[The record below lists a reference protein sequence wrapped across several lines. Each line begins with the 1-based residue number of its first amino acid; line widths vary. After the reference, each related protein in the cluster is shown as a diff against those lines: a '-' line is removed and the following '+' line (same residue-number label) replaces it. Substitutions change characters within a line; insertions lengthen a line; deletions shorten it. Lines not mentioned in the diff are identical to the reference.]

1 MEERKNSMHG
11 TTILGVRKDGIVA
24 MGSDGQVTLQN
35 SIMKAKAKKV
45 QLLREG
51 QFLVGYAGSVA
62 DAFTLLSMFEEKIDK
77 YPKNL
82 TKAVFEFAKQW
93 RKDKYLR
100 KLEALLGVMNSKES
114 FILSGSGEVIRPD
127 DGLIGIGSG
136 GAYAISAARALL
148 KYSSLDA
155 PSIVETSI
163 KLASEVCIY
172 TNENISLEVI
182 KDGG

>member
-1 MEERKNSMHG
+1 VNTIHG

-24 MGSDGQVTLQN
+24 MGSDGQVTVN
-35 SIMKAKAKKV
+35 DTIMKANARKI

-51 QFLVGYAGSVA
+51 EVLVGFAGSVA
-62 DAFTLLSMFEEKIDK
+62 DALTLCSLFEDQINK
-77 YPKNL
+77 YPKNIS
-82 TKAVFEFAKQW
+82 KAVLEFAKQW

-100 KLEALLGVMNSKES
+100 RLEALLGVMNSDES
-114 FILSGSGEVIRPD
+114 FILSGSGDVIRPD

-148 KYSSLDA
+148 LHSSLDA
-155 PSIVETSI
+155 RSIVEVSI

-172 TNENISLEVI
+172 TNDNISIEEI
-182 KDGG
+182 KDGK

>member
-1 MEERKNSMHG
+1 VNIIHG

-24 MGSDGQVTLQN
+24 MGSDGQVTVN
-35 SIMKAKAKKV
+35 DTIMKANARKI

-51 QFLVGYAGSVA
+51 EVLVGFAGSVA
-62 DAFTLLSMFEEKIDK
+62 DALTLCSMFEDQINK
-77 YPKNL
+77 YPKNIS
-82 TKAVFEFAKQW
+82 KAVLEFAKQW

-100 KLEALLGVMNSKES
+100 RLEALLGVMNSDES
-114 FILSGSGEVIRPD
+114 FILSGSGDVIRPD

-148 KYSSLDA
+148 LHSSLDA
-155 PSIVETSI
+155 RSIVEVSI

-172 TNENISLEVI
+172 TNDNISIEEI
-182 KDGG
+182 KDGK